1 MNTTYFLNLVSG
13 NVFGSKKTPAVP
25 EKYYLG
31 LSSAAPALDGSGVVE
46 PGDGTG
52 YARVE
57 LTSLSAPVN
66 GVVTNNAAIDFAE
79 STSEWGTMTHFVVY
93 DALTGGNLLMYGE
106 LSASRRVEAA
116 TIMTIKLGSLN
127 LSVVNPSALGAI
139 GYVGV
144 RYFPETAFD

>member
-13 NVFGSKKTPAVP
+13 NVFGSKTTPAIP
-25 EKYYLG
+25 TEYFLG
-31 LSSAAPALDGSGVVE
+31 LSSAAPALDGTGAVE
-46 PGDGTG
+46 PAGGTG
-52 YARVE
+52 YARVK

-79 STSEWGTMTHFVVY
+79 STAEWGTMTHFVIY

-106 LSASRRVEAA
+106 LSASRKVEAD

-127 LSVVNPSALGAI
+127 LSVVNP
-139 GYVGV
+139 
-144 RYFPETAFD
+144 TT

>member
-13 NVFGSKKTPAVP
+13 NVFGSKKSPAIP

-31 LSSAAPALDGSGVVE
+31 LSSTAPSLDGSGVIE

-57 LTSLSAPVN
+57 LTSLSAPIN
-66 GVVTNNAAIDFAE
+66 GAVTNSSAIDFAE
-79 STSEWGTMTHFVVY
+79 STAEWGTMTHFVIY
-93 DALTGGNLLMYGE
+93 DALSEGNLLMYGE
-106 LSASRRVEAA
+106 LSASRKVEAD

-127 LSVVNPSALGAI
+127 LSVVNP
-139 GYVGV
+139 
-144 RYFPETAFD
+144 TA

>member
-116 TIMTIKLGSLN
+116 TIITIKLGSLN
-127 LSVVNPSALGAI
+127 LSVVNP
-139 GYVGV
+139 
-144 RYFPETAFD
+144 TA